1 MKVKTLFYCTDCGNE
16 TPKWQG
22 KCPACG
28 AWNTIVERPPEQ
40 ASSKKGSGSRS
51 GSGSALG
58 IPVRKPQPI
67 SEVET
72 DNELRFST
80 GMGEL
85 DRVLGGGAVKGS
97 LVLVGGA
104 PGIGKSTLMLQIC
117 DSLCRFA
124 KVLYVSGEESERQIK
139 LRADRL
145 KVRGEGLYLL
155 GETNLENMMDAVHTM
170 QPDVLIVDSIQTM
183 YNNDVS
189 SAPGSISQVKECT
202 MALMQ
207 LAKGEN
213 ITVFVIGHVNK
224 EGSIAGPKV
233 LEHMV
238 DCVLYFEG
246 ERNMAYRILRAAKNR
261 FGATNEIGVFEME
274 EGGLTE
280 VPNPSEALLSGR
292 PTDSPGTCV
301 TCVMEGARPVLAEV
315 QALVVPSSLGNPRRV
330 SNGFDYN
337 RAMLLLAVLEKR
349 GGLLLNGC
357 DAYFNVIGGLS
368 LDEPAADLA
377 TMIAIAS
384 SFRDKPV
391 PSDLAAIGEIGLT
404 GELRAVSSLGQRL
417 SEVRRL
423 GFTKCLIPKRSQGK
437 LIAPDGLEL
446 IRVSNIREALAAIL

>member
-22 KCPACG
+22 KCSACG
-28 AWNTIVERPPEQ
+28 AWNTIVEQPPEKPL
-40 ASSKKGSGSRS
+40 SGKKGSGPRMV
-51 GSGSALG
+51 GSALG
-58 IPVRKPQPI
+58 VPVRKATPI

-72 DNELRFST
+72 TDELRFHT

-139 LRADRL
+139 LRAERL
-145 KVRGEGLYLL
+145 KVRGEGLFLL
-155 GETNLENMMDAVHTM
+155 GETNLPNIMDCVYTI
-170 QPDVLIVDSIQTM
+170 QPDVLIIDSIQTM
-183 YNNDVS
+183 YHDDVS

-246 ERNMAYRILRAAKNR
+246 ERHMAYRILRAAKNR

-274 EGGLTE
+274 DGGLAE

-292 PTDSPGTCV
+292 PTETPGTCV
-301 TCVMEGARPVLAEV
+301 TCVMEGIRPVLAEI

-330 SNGFDYN
+330 SNGFDFN
-337 RAMLLLAVLEKR
+337 RALLLLAVLEKR

-377 TMIAIAS
+377 TIIALAS
-384 SFRDKPV
+384 SFRDRPV
-391 PSDLAAIGEIGLT
+391 PSDLAAIGEVGLT

-423 GFTKCLIPKRSQGK
+423 GFTKCLIPKRTQGK
-437 LIAPDGLEL
+437 LIPPEGLEL

>member
-22 KCPACG
+22 KCSACG
-28 AWNTIVERPPEQ
+28 AWNTIVEQPAQQ
-40 ASSKKGSGSRS
+40 AAAKKSAASRS
-51 GSGSALG
+51 AGSALG
-58 IPVRKPQPI
+58 VPVRKAQKI
-67 SEVET
+67 TEIET
-72 DNELRFST
+72 TDELRFHT

-117 DSLCRFA
+117 DNLCRFA

-139 LRADRL
+139 LRAERL
-145 KVRGEGLYLL
+145 NVRGEGLYLL
-155 GETNLENMMDAVHTM
+155 GETNLENITDCVHTLR
-170 QPDVLIVDSIQTM
+170 PDVLIVDSIQTM
-183 YNNDVS
+183 YRDEVN

-202 MALMQ
+202 MTLMQ
-207 LAKGEN
+207 LAKGEG

-246 ERNMAYRILRAAKNR
+246 ERHMAYRILRAAKNR

-274 EGGLTE
+274 DGGLAE

-292 PTDSPGTCV
+292 PTETPGTCV
-301 TCVMEGARPVLAEV
+301 TCVMEGIRPVLAEI
-315 QALVVPSSLGNPRRV
+315 QALVVPSGLGNPRRV

-377 TMIAIAS
+377 AIIALAS
-384 SFRDKPV
+384 SFRDRPV
-391 PSDLAAIGEIGLT
+391 PSDLAAIGEVGLT

-423 GFTKCLIPKRSQGK
+423 GFTKCLIPKRTQGK
-437 LIAPDGLEL
+437 LIPPEGLEL